1 MKKIEVTIN
10 GEKYPCRPT
19 MGAILRF
26 KQETGKEVSEI
37 AGLSDWITYLYCC
50 ISSAVKN
57 DTGKEFFLSLMDF
70 ADSVPQELIGE
81 WVDTLQENAGET
93 AEVEKKRQPQ

>member
-1 MKKIEVTIN
+1 MEISIN

-37 AGLSDWITYLYCC
+37 TGISDWIIYLYCC
-50 ISSAVKN
+50 IASATKS
-57 DTGKEFFLSLMDF
+57 DTGKDFPLPLMDF
-70 ADSVPQELIGE
+70 ADSVPQELISKWVGAFRENTGE
-81 WVDTLQENAGET
+81 AAG
-93 AEVEKKRQPQ
+93 AEKKSPLP